1 MGWVKKMHSLWKQS
15 CDRLNRKSIPMSE
28 EELVDIAKLLP
39 TWSIECFKN
48 ARTIRKM
55 FKFNSSINTSL
66 FVQKLSD
73 IQDEENHHARV
84 TVDGKK
90 VDVIWWT
97 HLFNNLHRNDF
108 VMAAKTDF
116 LYLGIAGEA

>member
-1 MGWVKKMHSLWKQS
+1 
-15 CDRLNRKSIPMSE
+15 MSE
-28 EELVDIAKLLP
+28 EELVDLAKLLP

-55 FKFNSSINTSL
+55 FKFNSSINASL

-73 IQDEENHHARV
+73 IQDEENQQAKV
-84 TVDGKK
+84 SVDGKK

-116 LYLGIAGEA
+116 LYLGIPGEA

>member
-1 MGWVKKMHSLWKQS
+1 
-15 CDRLNRKSIPMSE
+15 MSE

-73 IQDEENHHARV
+73 IQDEENHHAKV
-84 TVDGKK
+84 TVNGKK

>member
-1 MGWVKKMHSLWKQS
+1 MHSLWKQS
-15 CDRLNRKSIPMSE
+15 CDRLNRKSMPLSE

-55 FKFNSSINTSL
+55 FKFNSSINASL

-73 IQDEENHHARV
+73 IQDQENHHAKV

-90 VDVIWWT
+90 VDVIW
-97 HLFNNLHRNDF
+97 
-108 VMAAKTDF
+108 
-116 LYLGIAGEA
+116 

>member
-1 MGWVKKMHSLWKQS
+1 
-15 CDRLNRKSIPMSE
+15 MSE

>member
-1 MGWVKKMHSLWKQS
+1 
-15 CDRLNRKSIPMSE
+15 MSE
-28 EELVDIAKLLP
+28 KELVDIAKLLP

-55 FKFNSSINTSL
+55 FKFNSSINASL
-66 FVQKLSD
+66 FVENLSD
-73 IQDEENHHARV
+73 IQDEENHHAKV

-97 HLFNNLHRNDF
+97 HLFNDLHRNDF

-116 LYLGIAGEA
+116 LYLGIPGEA

>member
-1 MGWVKKMHSLWKQS
+1 MHSLWKQS

-28 EELVDIAKLLP
+28 EELVDIVKLLP
-39 TWSIECFKN
+39 TWRIECFEN
-48 ARTIRKM
+48 ARTIRKV
-55 FKFNSSINTSL
+55 FNFDSSIIASL

-73 IQDEENHHARV
+73 IQDEENHHAKI
-84 TVDGKK
+84 TIDGKK

-116 LYLGIAGEA
+116 LYLGIPGRA

>member
-1 MGWVKKMHSLWKQS
+1 MPL
-15 CDRLNRKSIPMSE
+15 SE

-55 FKFNSSINTSL
+55 FKFNSSINTSH

-73 IQDEENHHARV
+73 IQDQENHHAKV

-116 LYLGIAGEA
+116 LYMGIPGEV

>member
-1 MGWVKKMHSLWKQS
+1 
-15 CDRLNRKSIPMSE
+15 MSE
-28 EELVDIAKLLP
+28 EELVNIAKLLP

-55 FKFNSSINTSL
+55 FKFNSSINASL

-73 IQDEENHHARV
+73 IQDQENHHAKV
-84 TVDGKK
+84 TVDGKM

-97 HLFNNLHRNDF
+97 HLFNDLHRNDF

-116 LYLGIAGEA
+116 LYLGIPGEV

>member
-1 MGWVKKMHSLWKQS
+1 MPL
-15 CDRLNRKSIPMSE
+15 SE

-73 IQDEENHHARV
+73 IQDEENHHAKV

-116 LYLGIAGEA
+116 LYLGIHGEV